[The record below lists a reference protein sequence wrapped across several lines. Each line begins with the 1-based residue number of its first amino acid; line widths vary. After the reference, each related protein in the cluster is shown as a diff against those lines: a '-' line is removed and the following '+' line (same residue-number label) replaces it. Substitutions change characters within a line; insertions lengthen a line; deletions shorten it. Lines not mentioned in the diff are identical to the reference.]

1 MAGPMPTPDFRGDGL
16 DGLPE
21 QDLRA
26 RRALDAVRRQ
36 GPEAVEEE
44 TLRMKSELVRLYGW
58 EGYQRVISKMES
70 DLARLYERPAP

>member
-1 MAGPMPTPDFRGDGL
+1 MPTPDFRGDGL
-16 DGLPE
+16 DGLF
-21 QDLRA
+21 QTDLRA
-26 RRALDAVRRQ
+26 RLALDAVRRR

-70 DLARLYERPAP
+70 DLARLHERPAP